1 MLCSIFMSKMH
12 FIITKQKRKQ
22 FIRMKKLLFAGIMAL
37 GMFTSSAQNK
47 LGYINTDELV
57 STMPEAAK
65 ADAELKEFQA
75 GLGQQYQDL
84 SMELNAK
91 DSAFVKDSVKLSSS
105 MKEIKRGELIK
116 LYQRVQGFQQESQQE
131 YQAKANDKIAP
142 IREKA
147 LIAIRAVAKENGYTY
162 IFNEDNLLVMP
173 QGDNILPL
181 VKAKLGIKDTP
192 RPVSPGVRKP

>member
-1 MLCSIFMSKMH
+1 MH
-12 FIITKQKRKQ
+12 FTITKQKRKQ
-22 FIRMKKLLFAGIMAL
+22 NKIIRMKKLLFAGIMSL
-37 GMFTSSAQNK
+37 GMFTASAQNK
-47 LGYINTDELV
+47 MGYINTDELV

-65 ADAELKEFQA
+65 ADAELKEFKT

-91 DSAFVKDSVKLSSS
+91 DSAFIKDSVKLSSS

-116 LYQRVQGFQQESQQE
+116 LYQRVQGFQQESQEE
-131 YQAKANDKIAP
+131 YQTRANEKIAP

-192 RPVSPGVRKP
+192 RPVSSGVRKP

>member
-1 MLCSIFMSKMH
+1 
-12 FIITKQKRKQ
+12 
-22 FIRMKKLLFAGIMAL
+22 
-37 GMFTSSAQNK
+37 
-47 LGYINTDELV
+47 
-57 STMPEAAK
+57 
-65 ADAELKEFQA
+65 
-75 GLGQQYQDL
+75 
-84 SMELNAK
+84 MELNAK

-131 YQAKANDKIAP
+131 YQAKANEKIAP

-181 VKAKLGIKDTP
+181 VKAKLGIKITP
-192 RPVSPGVRKP
+192 RPVSPGVKKP

>member
-37 GMFTSSAQNK
+37 GMFTSSAQTK

-65 ADAELKEFQA
+65 ADAELKEFKT

-116 LYQRVQGFQQESQQE
+116 LYQRVQGFPQESQEE

>member
-65 ADAELKEFQA
+65 ADAELKEFKT

-116 LYQRVQGFQQESQQE
+116 LYQRVQGFQQESQEE

-173 QGDNILPL
+173 QGDNILSL

-192 RPVSPGVRKP
+192 RPVSSGVRKP

>member
-1 MLCSIFMSKMH
+1 
-12 FIITKQKRKQ
+12 
-22 FIRMKKLLFAGIMAL
+22 MKKLLFAGIMAL

-57 STMPEAAK
+57 GTMPEAAK

-84 SMELNAK
+84 SMELSAK
-91 DSAFVKDSVKLSSS
+91 ESAFVKDSVKLSSS

-192 RPVSPGVRKP
+192 RPVSSGVRKP

>member
-1 MLCSIFMSKMH
+1 MCSIFIKKMH
-12 FIITKQKRKQ
+12 FTITKQKRKQ
-22 FIRMKKLLFAGIMAL
+22 LIRMKKLLFAGIMAL
-37 GMFTSSAQNK
+37 GMFTASAQNK
-47 LGYINTDELV
+47 MGYINTDELV

-84 SMELNAK
+84 STELNAK
-91 DSAFVKDSVKLSSS
+91 DSAFIKDSVKLSSS

-131 YQAKANDKIAP
+131 YQAKANEKIAP

-147 LIAIRAVAKENGYTY
+147 LQAIKAVAKENGYAY

-181 VKAKLGIKDTP
+181 VKAKLGIKDSA
-192 RPVSPGVRKP
+192 RPMSSGMKKP